1 MNYRLWLGSLF
12 VVFSLSNTALA
23 ETKIV
28 NDLVMVLSM
37 PSYPYPF
44 AQDEAEIRAKMSNMK
59 KYFNQVTRGAINFNF
74 DLDRDGKDDLF
85 HIVLTKDMDPC
96 ANRNQVFAEA
106 VRLAKLQKP
115 DIVFDHKTLLILER
129 SCAQPGPWSAMAI
142 GGDRILSKSSIG
154 VYPHEYGHN
163 IGFPHTR
170 RDTDN
175 DNKGEGYG
183 LQDPME
189 AGGTVFYNAPHI
201 WGKKWFGSCPECF
214 QDWEVNQKNSIISP
228 LATPEDTHP
237 LLVARIADDDE
248 PGKYYFLSYRA
259 PLAGTYEENLR
270 PQMQTGLSVHHAS
283 GRFLM
288 TSLIHVMTDGETYTI
303 PNTTITITQHSHDIA
318 GVKVSV
324 KLGYKCA
331 LKRHRNPLRMAWGRG
346 TLKQPYAICTGEQL
360 TYLSQNPQLWTK
372 IFTLA
377 ADMNVASLPFT
388 SIGSVDAPFTGKFL
402 GNFKA
407 ITAHPQQPLF
417 GTVSGAEI
425 RDFSINGAVLDPNG
439 EEASGI
445 VTQVA
450 RDSVFA
456 NITVNEFSMTAK
468 SNQGVIAGLAER
480 STMSRMVVSGVIK
493 YDSDIENV
501 GGLVGNGS
509 ELVIEQSKVELILR
523 ALNLSTITNV
533 GSLVGQLNKSSIL
546 NSYALSDYYL
556 WPSHKSIEAVGSL
569 VGHAANVALKQVYF
583 FGDVN
588 SHPSQNPASLV
599 GAVVD
604 DPNQTP
610 DTILSAQGALLATPG
625 NRETLV
631 GEKVTREDMYSVDF
645 LVAKEFSAEIWLLGN
660 ALLPKLAYEYD
671 PDAVPETTE
680 D

>member
-1 MNYRLWLGSLF
+1 MNYKLWLPCLF

-23 ETKIV
+23 ETTIV

-37 PSYPYPF
+37 PSYPYPL
-44 AQDEAEIRAKMSNMK
+44 AKDEAEIREKMTNMK
-59 KYFNQVTRGAINFNF
+59 QYFNQVTRGAINFNF
-74 DLDRDGKDDLF
+74 DLDHDGKDDLF

-96 ANRNQVFAEA
+96 ANKNQVFSEA

-115 DIVFDHKTLLILER
+115 GIEFDHKTLLILGK
-129 SCAQPGPWSAMAI
+129 SCQGPAPWSAMAI

-183 LQDPME
+183 GQDPME

-201 WGKKWFGSCPECF
+201 WGKKWFGTCPECF
-214 QDWEVNQKNSIISP
+214 QDWEVNQKNIVISP

-237 LLVARIADDDE
+237 LLVARIADDDQ

-259 PLAGTYEENLR
+259 PLVGTYEENLR
-270 PQMQTGLSVHHAS
+270 PQMQTGLSIHHAS
-283 GRFLM
+283 GKYSM
-288 TSLIHVMTDGETYTI
+288 TSLIHVMTDNETYMI
-303 PNTTITITQHSHDIA
+303 PNTKITITQHSHDMA
-318 GVKVSV
+318 GVKISV

-331 LKRHRNPLRMAWGRG
+331 LSRHRNPLRMAWGRG
-346 TLKQPYAICTGEQL
+346 TLKKPYAICTGEQL
-360 TYLSQNPQLWTK
+360 TYLSQNPQMWSK

-377 ADMNVASLPFT
+377 ADMNIASLPFT
-388 SIGSVDAPFTGKFL
+388 SIGNADAPFTGKFL
-402 GNFKA
+402 GGFKA
-407 ITAHPQQPLF
+407 IKPRPQQPLF
-417 GTVSGAEI
+417 GIVSGAEI
-425 RDFSINGAVLDPNG
+425 RDFTIDGAVLDPSG

-450 RDSVFA
+450 RDSIFA
-456 NITVNEFSMTAK
+456 NITVNDFAMTAK
-468 SNQGVIAGLAER
+468 SNQGVIAGIVER
-480 STMSRMVVSGVIK
+480 STMSRMVVQGIMK
-493 YDSDIENV
+493 YDTDIENV
-501 GGLVGNGS
+501 GGLVGKGS
-509 ELVIEQSKVELILR
+509 ELTIEQSKVELILR
-523 ALNLSTITNV
+523 AFNTPIINNV
-533 GSLVGQLNKSSIL
+533 GSFVGQLSKSSIF

-556 WPSHKSIEAVGSL
+556 WPSHKGVEAVGSL
-569 VGHAANVALKQVYF
+569 VGYAANVMLKQVYF

-588 SHPSQNPASLV
+588 SHPSSNPASLV

-604 DPNQTP
+604 DPNQAP
-610 DTILSAQGALLATPG
+610 DTVLSAEGALLAIPG

-645 LVAKEFSAEIWLLGN
+645 LATKGFTSEMWLLGN
-660 ALLPKLAYEYD
+660 NVLPKLKYEFD
-671 PDAVPETTE
+671 PDAVPEVNE